1 MALNVALTTL
11 VYIPDDKLSRMT
23 ASVLAVQDGRTIH
36 RYGPYAF
43 GEVHIVEI
51 ARHGVAAQ

>member
-1 MALNVALTTL
+1 LTIL
-11 VYIPDDKLSRMT
+11 VCIPDDKVARMS
-23 ASVLAVQDGRTIH
+23 ARVLDAEDGRTIH

-51 ARHGVAAQ
+51 GG

>member
-1 MALNVALTTL
+1 MSAG
-11 VYIPDDKLSRMT
+11 
-23 ASVLAVQDGRTIH
+23 VLAVQDGRTIH

-51 ARHGVAAQ
+51 ARRGAAG